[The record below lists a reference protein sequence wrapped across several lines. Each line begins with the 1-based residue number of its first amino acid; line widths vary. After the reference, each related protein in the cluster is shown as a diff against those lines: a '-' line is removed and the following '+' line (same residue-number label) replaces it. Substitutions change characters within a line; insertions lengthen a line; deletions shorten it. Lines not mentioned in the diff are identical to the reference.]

1 MTGTEHYPTLLSASQ
16 KQIEE
21 QKHESRKAF
30 KYRHVK
36 KKKTTFQLDKS
47 YLSDNQF

>member
-30 KYRHVK
+30 KYRQVK